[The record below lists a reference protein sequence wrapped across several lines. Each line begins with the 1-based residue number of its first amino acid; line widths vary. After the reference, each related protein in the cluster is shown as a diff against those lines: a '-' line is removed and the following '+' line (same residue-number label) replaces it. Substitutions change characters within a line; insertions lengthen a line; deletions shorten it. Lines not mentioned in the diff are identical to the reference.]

1 MDRLSFL
8 SDVLEDFCTKYDLPF
23 QSADDILY
31 SHQYAEIDCLTQ
43 YQQDWLTNYIDTWD
57 TIQDLETQSTPTE
70 MQLFIPNFHD

>member
-23 QSADDILY
+23 MSADDLLY
-31 SHQYAEIDCLTQ
+31 SNEISEGKQLTQ
-43 YQQDWLTNYIDTWD
+43 YQRDWLTNYIDTWD
-57 TIQDLETQSTPTE
+57 TIQELETQSTPTE

>member
-23 QSADDILY
+23 MSADDLLY
-31 SHQYAEIDCLTQ
+31 SNEISEGKQLTQ
-43 YQQDWLTNYIDTWD
+43 YQRDWLTNYIDTWD

-70 MQLFIPNFHD
+70 MQLFIPTFHD